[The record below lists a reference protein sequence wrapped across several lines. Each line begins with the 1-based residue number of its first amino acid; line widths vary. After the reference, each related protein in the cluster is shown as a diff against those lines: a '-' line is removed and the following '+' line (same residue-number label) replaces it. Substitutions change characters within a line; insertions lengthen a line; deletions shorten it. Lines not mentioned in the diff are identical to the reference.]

1 MYLLFFYRYTLY
13 FLYILI
19 SFSHLNNGHP
29 VSNQQRKVLLISKL
43 SKFKCKLQEIS
54 RRTNYIHAI
63 KTTLFHSDYIIDLSR
78 HTISSVQ
85 KSMYIIS
92 IKFYSNLKG
101 QMILNDNHLDLDP
114 LT

>member
-1 MYLLFFYRYTLY
+1 MDILSRINSERFYSFPSFQNLSVNYRKSLGVPIIYMRLKQRYFTVIEY
-13 FLYILI
+13 
-19 SFSHLNNGHP
+19 
-29 VSNQQRKVLLISKL
+29 
-43 SKFKCKLQEIS
+43 E
-54 RRTNYIHAI
+54 
-63 KTTLFHSDYIIDLSR
+63 IDLSR